1 MAVSGPSTS
10 STSSP
15 PGTSPGRSTGADE
28 VAPTLDGPVPR
39 SLGLLD
45 QGAFWA
51 NLGVSLLGFAGVLAV
66 LQPAGAPP
74 LTIPAALVA
83 TVVGTLIGSA
93 MVGLSAIPGAR
104 TGAPAMVVLRSL
116 FGGVLSWIPSV
127 LNVVQLVGWGTFEL
141 VVIAQAGVVAV
152 GGPTWAW
159 VLGAGVVTTLL
170 TLRPLGMLRLL
181 RRVVTILVAVS
192 VAYLAWWLFT
202 RPAAADLGQSGSWSG
217 FWAGTDAAI
226 AVAVSWIPV
235 ASDYSRHSRRVGTAF
250 TAATVGYAVTQVLCF
265 VVGLAALSL
274 VGGDGDAVFAPMLA
288 APLGLV
294 ALLVLTL
301 RETDQSFANVYST
314 AVSAQNLWPRADR
327 RVLCVVIGALV
338 TVLAL
343 GVTIDDYSAFLAV
356 IGSVFVPLLGVGVGD
371 ALVNRTW
378 ASGAAEDGRRR
389 ADLSRWAP
397 SRPWM
402 VVAWLVGLVAY
413 QLVNPGGAPGWSDAW
428 TWVRGAIGLAPPS
441 WLSASLLS
449 FVVAAVVAAG
459 LAILERRG
467 RGRGTIEG

>member
-1 MAVSGPSTS
+1 MPSTTS
-10 STSSP
+10 STSSGS
-15 PGTSPGRSTGADE
+15 GTTTDRPRGADE

-74 LTIPAALVA
+74 LTISAALVA

-104 TGAPAMVVLRSL
+104 TGAPAMVVLRGL

-127 LNVVQLVGWGTFEL
+127 LNVVQLIGWGTFEL
-141 VVIAQAGVVAV
+141 VVIAQAGTLAV

-181 RRVVTILVAVS
+181 RRVVTVLVAIS
-192 VAYLAWWLFT
+192 VAYLAWWLFS
-202 RPAAADLGQSGSWSG
+202 RPAAADLGQAGSWAG

-250 TAATVGYAVTQVLCF
+250 TAATVGYAVTQILCF

-274 VGGDGDAVFAPMLA
+274 VAGNGDEVFAPMLA

-294 ALLVLTL
+294 ALLVLIV

-327 RVLCVVIGALV
+327 RLLCVVVGALV

-343 GVTIDDYSAFLAV
+343 VVTIDDYSSFLAV

-371 ALVNRTW
+371 ALVNR
-378 ASGAAEDGRRR
+378 GRS
-389 ADLSRWAP
+389 DLSRWAP
-397 SRPWM
+397 SRPLM

-428 TWVRGAIGLAPPS
+428 TALREAIGFAPPS

-449 FVVAAVVAAG
+449 FVVAGVVAAVF
-459 LAILERRG
+459 AAVERRG

>member
-1 MAVSGPSTS
+1 MTDVARTDPAFT
-10 STSSP
+10 P
-15 PGTSPGRSTGADE
+15 DEAARE
-28 VAPTLDGPVPR
+28 VAPTLEGPVPKT
-39 SLGLLD
+39 LGWFD

-66 LQPAGAPP
+66 LRPAGAPP
-74 LTIPAALVA
+74 LSVPAAVVA
-83 TVVGTLIGSA
+83 TVVGTLVGSA

-104 TGAPAMVVLRSL
+104 TGAPAMVLLRGL

-141 VVIAQAGVVAV
+141 VVIAQAGVVAL

-181 RRVVTILVAVS
+181 RRVVTILVAIS

-202 RPAAADLGQSGSWSG
+202 RPAAADLGQAGSWSG

-250 TAATVGYAVTQVLCF
+250 TAATVGYAITQILCF

-274 VGGDGDAVFAPMLA
+274 VGGNGDDVFTPMLA
-288 APLGLV
+288 APFGLV

-314 AVSAQNLWPRADR
+314 AVSVQNLWPRADR
-327 RVLCVVIGALV
+327 RLLCLGIGALI
-338 TVLAL
+338 TVLGL
-343 GVTIDDYSAFLAV
+343 GVTIDDYSSFLTA

-378 ASGAAEDGRRR
+378 GRAATGGGPGR

-428 TWVRGAIGLAPPS
+428 LGLRTAIGFDPPS

-449 FVVAAVVAAG
+449 FLVAGVVAAAFTR
-459 LAILERRG
+459 LERRACAPA
-467 RGRGTIEG
+467 GTATPAR

>member
-1 MAVSGPSTS
+1 MAVPA
-10 STSSP
+10 SP
-15 PGTSPGRSTGADE
+15 TERDE

-39 SLGLLD
+39 SLGFLD

-74 LTIPAALVA
+74 LTVTAAVVA
-83 TVVGTLIGSA
+83 TVVGTAIGSA

-104 TGAPAMVVLRSL
+104 TGAPAMVVLRGL

-127 LNVVQLVGWGTFEL
+127 LNVVQLIGWGTFEL
-141 VVIAQAGVVAV
+141 VVIAQAGTLAI

-159 VLGAGVVTTLL
+159 VLGAGVLTTLL

-181 RRVVTILVAVS
+181 RRVVTILVAIS

-202 RPAAADLGQSGSWSG
+202 RPAAADLGESGSWAG

-235 ASDYSRHSRRVGTAF
+235 ASDYSRHSKRTSTAF
-250 TAATVGYAVTQVLCF
+250 TAATVGYGLTQVLCF

-274 VGGDGDAVFAPMLA
+274 VGGNGDDVFAPMLA
-288 APLGLV
+288 APLGVV

-314 AVSAQNLWPRADR
+314 AVSAQNLVPRADR
-327 RVLCVVIGALV
+327 RALCVGIGVLI

-343 GVTIDDYSAFLAV
+343 GVTIDDFAVFLAV
-356 IGSVFVPLLGVGVGD
+356 IGSVFVPLLGVGVGE
-371 ALVNRTW
+371 ALVNK
-378 ASGAAEDGRRR
+378 GRL
-389 ADLSRWAP
+389 DLSRWAP
-397 SRPWM
+397 SRPLM
-402 VVAWLVGLVAY
+402 IVAWVVGLAVY
-413 QLVNPGGAPGWSDAW
+413 QLINPGGAPGWSDAW
-428 TWVRGAIGLAPPS
+428 TALRDAIGFVPPS
-441 WLSASLLS
+441 WLSASLTS
-449 FVVAAVVAAG
+449 FLVAALVAAG
-459 LAILERRG
+459 CAALGARRTEIVRAG
-467 RGRGTIEG
+467 

>member
-1 MAVSGPSTS
+1 MPVSTTPT
-10 STSSP
+10 P
-15 PGTSPGRSTGADE
+15 PGTTTGERRGADE

-66 LQPAGAPP
+66 LEPAGAPP
-74 LTIPAALVA
+74 LTIGAAVLA

-93 MVGLSAIPGAR
+93 MIGLSAIPGAR
-104 TGAPAMVVLRSL
+104 TGAPAMVVLRGL

-127 LNVVQLVGWGTFEL
+127 LNVVQLIGWGTFEL

-159 VLGAGVVTTLL
+159 VLGAGVVTTVL

-181 RRVVTILVAVS
+181 RRVVTILVAIS

-202 RPAAADLGQSGSWSG
+202 RPAAVDLGQSGSWSG

-250 TAATVGYAVTQVLCF
+250 TAATVGYGITQILCF

-274 VGGDGDAVFAPMLA
+274 VGGNGDAVFTPMLA
-288 APLGLV
+288 APFGLV

-314 AVSAQNLWPRADR
+314 AVSAQNLVPRADR
-327 RVLCVVIGALV
+327 RVLCLVIGALI

-343 GVTIDDYSAFLAV
+343 GVTIDDYSSFLTV

-371 ALVNRTW
+371 ALVQRYRSHPIP
-378 ASGAAEDGRRR
+378 AHG
-389 ADLSRWAP
+389 DLSRWAP
-397 SRPWM
+397 SRPLM
-402 VVAWLVGLVAY
+402 VGAWVVGLVAY
-413 QLVNPGGAPGWSDAW
+413 QVVNPGGAPGWSDAW
-428 TWVRGAIGLAPPS
+428 TALREAIGFVPPS

-449 FVVAAVVAAG
+449 FVVAGVVAAA
-459 LAILERRG
+459 LTALERRG
-467 RGRGTIEG
+467 RDRGTIGR

>member
-1 MAVSGPSTS
+1 MSSTTS
-10 STSSP
+10 STPSP
-15 PGTSPGRSTGADE
+15 SGTSTDRPRGADE

-74 LTIPAALVA
+74 LTITAAVVA
-83 TVVGTLIGSA
+83 TVVGTVIGSA

-104 TGAPAMVVLRSL
+104 TGAPAMVVLRGL

-127 LNVVQLVGWGTFEL
+127 LNVVQLIGWGTFEL
-141 VVIAQAGVVAV
+141 VVIAQAGTLAV

-181 RRVVTILVAVS
+181 RRVVTVLVAIA

-202 RPAAADLGQSGSWSG
+202 RPAVADLGQSGSWSG

-250 TAATVGYAVTQVLCF
+250 TAATVGYAVTQILCF

-274 VGGDGDAVFAPMLA
+274 VAGNGDEVFAPMLA

-294 ALLVLTL
+294 ALLVLIV

-314 AVSAQNLWPRADR
+314 AVSAQNLRPRADR
-327 RVLCVVIGALV
+327 RVLCAVVGVLV

-343 GVTIDDYSAFLAV
+343 VVTIDDYSSFLAV

-371 ALVNRTW
+371 ALAQRFRSHPS
-378 ASGAAEDGRRR
+378 AHG
-389 ADLSRWAP
+389 DLSRWAP
-397 SRPWM
+397 SRPLM
-402 VVAWLVGLVAY
+402 VVAWLIGLVAY

-428 TWVRGAIGLAPPS
+428 TALREAIGIAPPS

-449 FVVAAVVAAG
+449 FVVAGLVAA
-459 LAILERRG
+459 AFAALERRG
-467 RGRGTIEG
+467 RDRGTIGR

>member
-1 MAVSGPSTS
+1 MPSTTS
-10 STSSP
+10 STSSES
-15 PGTSPGRSTGADE
+15 GTTTDRPRGADE

-74 LTIPAALVA
+74 LTIGAAVVA
-83 TVVGTLIGSA
+83 TVVGTVIGSA
-93 MVGLSAIPGAR
+93 MIGLSAIPGAR
-104 TGAPAMVVLRSL
+104 TGAPAMVVLRGL

-127 LNVVQLVGWGTFEL
+127 LNVVQLIGWGTFEL
-141 VVIAQAGVVAV
+141 VVIAQAGTLAV

-181 RRVVTILVAVS
+181 RRVVTVLVAIS
-192 VAYLAWWLFT
+192 VAYLAWWLFS

-235 ASDYSRHSRRVGTAF
+235 ASDYSRHSRRVATAF
-250 TAATVGYAVTQVLCF
+250 TAATVGYAVTQILCF

-274 VGGDGDAVFAPMLA
+274 VAGNGDEVFAPMLA

-294 ALLVLTL
+294 ALLVLIV

-314 AVSAQNLWPRADR
+314 AVSAQNLRPRADR
-327 RVLCVVIGALV
+327 RLLCVVVGVLV

-343 GVTIDDYSAFLAV
+343 GVTIDDYSSFLAV

-371 ALVNRTW
+371 ALVQRFR
-378 ASGAAEDGRRR
+378 SRPP

-397 SRPWM
+397 SRPLM

-428 TWVRGAIGLAPPS
+428 TALREAIGVTPPS

-449 FVVAAVVAAG
+449 FVVAGLVAAV
-459 LAILERRG
+459 LATLERRG
-467 RGRGTIEG
+467 RGRGTIDG

>member
-1 MAVSGPSTS
+1 MPVSTPSTS
-10 STSSP
+10 SGATT
-15 PGTSPGRSTGADE
+15 GGRQRADE

-66 LQPAGAPP
+66 LEPSGTR
-74 LTIPAALVA
+74 LTIGAAVAA

-104 TGAPAMVVLRSL
+104 TGAPAMVVLRGL

-127 LNVVQLVGWGTFEL
+127 LNVVQLIGWGTFEL
-141 VVIAQAGVVAV
+141 VVIAQAGVVAL

-202 RPAAADLGQSGSWSG
+202 RPAAADLGQAGSWSG

-250 TAATVGYAVTQVLCF
+250 TAATAGYAITQILCF

-274 VGGDGDAVFAPMLA
+274 VGGNGDDVFTPMLA
-288 APLGLV
+288 APLGLA

-327 RVLCVVIGALV
+327 RLLCLGIGALV

-343 GVTIDDYSAFLAV
+343 GVTIDDYSSFLTV

-371 ALVNRTW
+371 ALVRHLR
-378 ASGAAEDGRRR
+378 SRPP

-428 TWVRGAIGLAPPS
+428 LGLRAAIGFDPPS

-449 FVVAAVVAAG
+449 FVVAGVAAAALTG
-459 LAILERRG
+459 LERRACAPA
-467 RGRGTIEG
+467 GTATPPV

>member
-1 MAVSGPSTS
+1 MSTS
-10 STSSP
+10 ASTSE
-15 PGTSPGRSTGADE
+15 STPE
-28 VAPTLDGPVPR
+28 VAPTLDGPVPKT
-39 SLGLLD
+39 LGFLD

-74 LTIPAALVA
+74 LTVTAAVVA
-83 TVVGTLIGSA
+83 TVVGTVIGSA
-93 MVGLSAIPGAR
+93 MVGLSAMPGAA
-104 TGAPAMVVLRSL
+104 TGAPAMVLLRGL

-141 VVIAQAGVVAV
+141 VVIAQAGTLAL
-152 GGPTWAW
+152 GGPTWVW

-181 RRVVTILVAVS
+181 RRVVTILVAIS
-192 VAYLAWWLFT
+192 VAYLAWWLFS
-202 RPAAADLGQSGSWSG
+202 RPELDLGAGGGSWAG

-235 ASDYSRHSRRVGTAF
+235 ASDFSRHSRRVSTAF
-250 TAATVGYAVTQVLCF
+250 TAATVGYGVTQIVCF
-265 VVGLAALSL
+265 VVGLAALAL
-274 VGGDGDAVFAPMLA
+274 VAGDGNAVFAPMLA

-294 ALLVLTL
+294 ALLVLTA

-314 AVSAQNLWPRADR
+314 AVSVQNLAPRADR
-327 RVLCVVIGALV
+327 RLLCLVIGALI

-343 GVTIDDYSAFLAV
+343 GVTIDDYAVFLAV

-371 ALVNRTW
+371 ALV
-378 ASGAAEDGRRR
+378 RRGTP
-389 ADLSRWAP
+389 DLSRWAP
-397 SRPWM
+397 SRPLM
-402 VVAWLVGLVAY
+402 VVAWVIGLAVY

-428 TWVRGAIGLAPPS
+428 SALRDAIGFTPPS

-449 FVVAAVVAAG
+449 FVVAAAVAAV
-459 LAILERRG
+459 LARLERRDTTA
-467 RGRGTIEG
+467 GTTSTTT

>member
-1 MAVSGPSTS
+1 MPSTTP
-10 STSSP
+10 STP
-15 PGTSPGRSTGADE
+15 TGAGTTTARPRGADE

-74 LTIPAALVA
+74 LTIAAAVVA
-83 TVVGTLIGSA
+83 TVVGTVIGSA

-104 TGAPAMVVLRSL
+104 TGAPAMVVLRGL

-127 LNVVQLVGWGTFEL
+127 LNVVQLIGWGTFEL
-141 VVIAQAGVVAV
+141 VVIAQAGTLAV

-159 VLGAGVVTTLL
+159 VLGAGLVTTLL

-181 RRVVTILVAVS
+181 RRVVTVLVAIA
-192 VAYLAWWLFT
+192 VAYLAWWLFS
-202 RPAAADLGQSGSWSG
+202 RPAAADLGQTGSWSG

-235 ASDYSRHSRRVGTAF
+235 ASDYSRHSRRVATAF
-250 TAATVGYAVTQVLCF
+250 TAATVGYALTQILCF

-274 VGGDGDAVFAPMLA
+274 VAGNGDDVFAPMLA
-288 APLGLV
+288 APLGLA
-294 ALLVLTL
+294 ALVVLIV

-314 AVSAQNLWPRADR
+314 AVSTQNLWPRADR
-327 RVLCVVIGALV
+327 RLLCVAVGVIV

-343 GVTIDDYSAFLAV
+343 GVTIDDYSSFLAV

-371 ALVNRTW
+371 ALVKHFR
-378 ASGAAEDGRRR
+378 ASGAAGDGQSHG
-389 ADLSRWAP
+389 DLSRWAP
-397 SRPWM
+397 SRPLM

-428 TWVRGAIGLAPPS
+428 TALREAIGFAPPS

-449 FVVAAVVAAG
+449 FVVAGVVGAA
-459 LAILERRG
+459 LAALERRA
-467 RGRGTIEG
+467 RSRGTIDA

>member
-1 MAVSGPSTS
+1 MAVSASSAPTRRRGP
-10 STSSP
+10 
-15 PGTSPGRSTGADE
+15 DE

-74 LTIPAALVA
+74 LTIGAAVVA
-83 TVVGTLIGSA
+83 TVVGTVIGSA
-93 MVGLSAIPGAR
+93 MIGLSAIPGAR
-104 TGAPAMVVLRSL
+104 TGAPAMVVCRGL

-141 VVIAQAGVVAV
+141 VVIAQAGVLAL

-159 VLGAGVVTTLL
+159 VLGAGVVTTAL

-181 RRVVTILVAVS
+181 RRVVTILVAIA

-202 RPAAADLGQSGSWSG
+202 RPGAVDLGGSGSWSG

-250 TAATVGYAVTQVLCF
+250 TAATVGYAITQILCF
-265 VVGLAALSL
+265 VVGLAALAL
-274 VGGDGDAVFAPMLA
+274 VGGNGDEVFAPMLA
-288 APLGLV
+288 APLGLA

-327 RVLCVVIGALV
+327 RVLGVVIGALV

-343 GVTIDDYSAFLAV
+343 GVTIDDYSSFLAV

-371 ALVNRTW
+371 AVVARLR
-378 ASGAAEDGRRR
+378 SRPP

-397 SRPWM
+397 SRPLM
-402 VVAWLVGLVAY
+402 VAAWVVGLVAY

-428 TWVRGAIGLAPPS
+428 VALRAAIGFTPPS

-449 FVVAAVVAAG
+449 FVVAALVAAV
-459 LAILERRG
+459 LTLLERRASAPAATATPQG
-467 RGRGTIEG
+467 YADEGGSPER

>member
-1 MAVSGPSTS
+1 MAVSASSAPTGQRGP
-10 STSSP
+10 
-15 PGTSPGRSTGADE
+15 DE

-74 LTIPAALVA
+74 LTLAAAVVA
-83 TVVGTLIGSA
+83 TVVGTVIGSA

-104 TGAPAMVVLRSL
+104 TGAPAMVVLRGL

-141 VVIAQAGVVAV
+141 VVIAQAGVLAL

-159 VLGAGVVTTLL
+159 VLGAGVVTTVL

-181 RRVVTILVAVS
+181 RRVVTILVAIS
-192 VAYLAWWLFT
+192 VAYLAWWLFS
-202 RPAAADLGQSGSWSG
+202 RPAAVDLGQSGSWSG

-250 TAATVGYAVTQVLCF
+250 TAATVGYAVTQILCF

-274 VGGDGDAVFAPMLA
+274 VGGNGDAVFAPMLA
-288 APLGLV
+288 APLGLA

-327 RVLCVVIGALV
+327 RVLCLVIGALV

-343 GVTIDDYSAFLAV
+343 GVTIDDYSSFLAV
-356 IGSVFVPLLGVGVGD
+356 LGSVFVPLLGVGVGD
-371 ALVNRTW
+371 ALVQRFR
-378 ASGAAEDGRRR
+378 SHPP

-397 SRPWM
+397 SRPLM

-413 QLVNPGGAPGWSDAW
+413 QLVNPGGAAGWSDAW
-428 TWVRGAIGLAPPS
+428 VALREAVGFTPPS

-449 FVVAAVVAAG
+449 FLVASLVAAALAG
-459 LAILERRG
+459 LERRASTPLTTATPE
-467 RGRGTIEG
+467 RYADEGGSSER

>member
-1 MAVSGPSTS
+1 MSVSTS
-10 STSSP
+10 SEPS
-15 PGTSPGRSTGADE
+15 GTVTDQRRGADE

-66 LQPAGAPP
+66 LAPAGAPP
-74 LTIPAALVA
+74 LTIGAAVVA

-104 TGAPAMVVLRSL
+104 TGAPAMVVLRGL

-127 LNVVQLVGWGTFEL
+127 LNVVQLIGWGTFEL
-141 VVIAQAGVVAV
+141 VVIAQAGVVAL

-181 RRVVTILVAVS
+181 RRVVTVLVAIS

-202 RPAAADLGQSGSWSG
+202 RPAAVDLGQSGSWSG

-250 TAATVGYAVTQVLCF
+250 TAATVGYGITQILCF

-274 VGGDGDAVFAPMLA
+274 VGGNGDDVFAPMLA
-288 APLGLV
+288 APFGLV

-314 AVSAQNLWPRADR
+314 AVSAQNLVPRADR

-343 GVTIDDYSAFLAV
+343 GVTIDDYSSFLAV

-371 ALVNRTW
+371 ALVRR
-378 ASGAAEDGRRR
+378 GRS
-389 ADLSRWAP
+389 ADSHGDLSRWAP
-397 SRPWM
+397 SRPLM
-402 VVAWLVGLVAY
+402 VTAWVVGLVAY

-428 TWVRGAIGLAPPS
+428 AALRDAIGFAPPS

-449 FVVAAVVAAG
+449 FVVAGVVAAG
-459 LAILERRG
+459 LALVENRR
-467 RGRGTIEG
+467 RAASRD